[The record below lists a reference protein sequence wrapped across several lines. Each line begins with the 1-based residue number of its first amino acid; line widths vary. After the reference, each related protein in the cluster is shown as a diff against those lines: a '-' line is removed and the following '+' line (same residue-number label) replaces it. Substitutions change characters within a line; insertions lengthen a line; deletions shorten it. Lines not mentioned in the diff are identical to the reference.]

1 MSIAIIDRSA
11 GEEGTW
17 KTAKTFL
24 LGFVIGEAFLL
35 ALFSF
40 VLLDAAVAKAKRAG
54 FIACPFAVL
63 RLRWK

>member
-1 MSIAIIDRSA
+1 MSIAIVDRSA

-40 VLLDAAVAKAKRAG
+40 VL
-54 FIACPFAVL
+54 
-63 RLRWK
+63 

>member
-1 MSIAIIDRSA
+1 MSPAIPLEMSPRGLTTGFNTMSIAIIDRSA

-40 VLLDAAVAKAKRAG
+40 VL
-54 FIACPFAVL
+54 
-63 RLRWK
+63 

>member
-1 MSIAIIDRSA
+1 MSIAIMS
-11 GEEGTW
+11 GFGSEGVTW

-40 VLLDAAVAKAKRAG
+40 LL
-54 FIACPFAVL
+54 
-63 RLRWK
+63 

>member
-1 MSIAIIDRSA
+1 MSIAILNRAD
-11 GEEGTW
+11 GEDSNW

-40 VLLDAAVAKAKRAG
+40 VL
-54 FIACPFAVL
+54 
-63 RLRWK
+63 

>member
-1 MSIAIIDRSA
+1 MSIAILNRAD
-11 GEEGTW
+11 GEDSTW

-40 VLLDAAVAKAKRAG
+40 VL
-54 FIACPFAVL
+54 
-63 RLRWK
+63 

>member
-1 MSIAIIDRSA
+1 MSIAIMNRSDS
-11 GEEGTW
+11 EGATW

-40 VLLDAAVAKAKRAG
+40 LL
-54 FIACPFAVL
+54 
-63 RLRWK
+63 